1 MEFVLLKRAKNN
13 KPISFISEKP
23 IGNQNKD
30 EPKQG
35 LLNPKIQLETIL
47 TDSKVTSYEKIYLTK
62 PTRNDI
68 TLTLTK
74 PSENT
79 FIIIKD
85 ISGSKKYFTSVVCE
99 DDLKIDDADM
109 ITLEN
114 AYESVSLLYSKEDDK
129 FYIY

>member
-13 KPISFISEKP
+13 KPITFVSEKP
-23 IGNQNKD
+23 IVNPKE
-30 EPKQG
+30 EPKQVTIP
-35 LLNPKIQLETIL
+35 PKIQLETIL
-47 TDSKVTSYEKIYLTK
+47 TDFKVTCYEKIYLTK

-68 TLTLTK
+68 TLTLSK
-74 PSENT
+74 PSEST

-99 DDLKIDDADM
+99 DGLKIDDADM
-109 ITLEN
+109 LTLEN
-114 AYESVSLLYSKEDDK
+114 PYESISLLYSKEDDK